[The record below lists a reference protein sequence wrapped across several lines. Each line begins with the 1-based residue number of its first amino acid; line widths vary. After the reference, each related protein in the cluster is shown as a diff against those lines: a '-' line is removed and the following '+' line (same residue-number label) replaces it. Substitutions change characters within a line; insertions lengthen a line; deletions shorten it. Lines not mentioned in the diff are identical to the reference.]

1 MFVEKRL
8 QELGIKLPAP
18 PVPVALYTAYRI
30 SGNLVFISGQGPI
43 IEGVQLY
50 KGKLG
55 NEYTMEEGYQ
65 AARQCGLNLIS
76 ILKSAAG
83 DLDRVKQIVH
93 LKGFVASTDDFY
105 AQPQVINGAS
115 DLMKEVFGEAGVH
128 SRCALGVNV
137 LPLNLPVEIELIAE
151 I

>member
-1 MFVEKRL
+1 MFIEKRL

-18 PVPVALYTAYRI
+18 PVPVASYTAYKI
-30 SGNLVFISGQGPI
+30 SGNLVFVSGQGPI
-43 IEGVQLY
+43 IEGVQQY

-55 NEYTMEEGYQ
+55 SDYALEEGVQ
-65 AARQCGLNLIS
+65 AARLCGLNLIS
-76 ILKSAAG
+76 ILKSAVG
-83 DLDRVKQIVH
+83 DLDRVRQIVN
-93 LKGFVASTDDFY
+93 LKGYVASADDFY

-115 DLMKEVFGEAGVH
+115 DLMKEVFGEVGVH

>member
-1 MFVEKRL
+1 MVVEKRL
-8 QELGIKLPAP
+8 HEMGISLPAP
-18 PVPVALYTAYRI
+18 PVPVASYTAYRI
-30 SGNLVFISGQGPI
+30 SGSLVFISGQGPI

-55 NEYTMEEGYQ
+55 NEYTLEEGYQ

-76 ILKSAAG
+76 ILKSAIG
-83 DLDRVKQIVH
+83 DLDRVKQIVS
-93 LKGFVASTDDFY
+93 LKGFVASTEDFY

-137 LPLNLPVEIELIAE
+137 LPLNIPVEIELIAE